1 MKRNKPSVKVE
12 DDVFDDPQDDPSDD
26 DDTKEVQVDFDL
38 YNQSEIDFLSVKNY
52 CRALLANVSG
62 DLDLAPQVAQAVLDA
77 DIGSVVKSEGY
88 TDALAVITV
97 LPLWGEKVQAWAGT
111 FLARAGIAPADAQG
125 LGLLVNLRIIN
136 MPVLKLA
143 PAMHKCLFSEVDQRP
158 KTAEKYTKYL
168 LFAPY
173 YFESEIDEED
183 EDEEDEDDEDDDE
196 EEEKKDKKAEG
207 KDNKTARKQKKLAKK
222 KAKTEASVK
231 AQAKEAQQA
240 ASMEK
245 IFVRAEE
252 ELYVDAAES
261 VKDVKPSLLSSSV
274 DAHSLL
280 VPKHTLAV
288 VVPASRI
295 PGILKRMHTEFMG

>member
-1 MKRNKPSVKVE
+1 MKRSKPGVKVQ

-62 DLDLAPQVAQAVLDA
+62 NLDLAPQVAQAILDA

-97 LPLWGEKVQAWAGT
+97 LPLWGEKVQPWAGT
-111 FLARAGIAPADAQG
+111 FLERAGIDAKDAKG

-143 PAMHKCLFSEVDQRP
+143 PAMHKCLFGEVDQRP
-158 KTAEKYTKYL
+158 KTAEKYTRYL
-168 LFAPY
+168 LFVPY
-173 YFESEIDEED
+173 YYENELDK
-183 EDEEDEDDEDDDE
+183 DDDE
-196 EEEKKDKKAEG
+196 EEEDDDGEDDDEGEKDEKDEKA
-207 KDNKTARKQKKLAKK
+207 ARKQKKLAKK
-222 KAKTEASVK
+222 KAKTEAAVK
-231 AQAKEAQQA
+231 AQAKEAQQTA
-240 ASMEK
+240 NMEK
-245 IFVRAEE
+245 VYVRAEE
-252 ELYVDAAES
+252 ELYVDAADS

-288 VVPASRI
+288 VVSASKI
-295 PGILKRMHTEFMG
+295 PGILKKMHTEFMG

>member
-1 MKRNKPSVKVE
+1 MKRSKPGVKVA

-26 DDTKEVQVDFDL
+26 DDTKEIQVDFDL

-62 DLDLAPQVAQAVLDA
+62 DLDLAPQVAQAILDA

-97 LPLWGEKVQAWAGT
+97 LPLWGEKVQPWAGT
-111 FLARAGIAPADAQG
+111 FLARAGIDPKDAKG

-143 PAMHKCLFSEVDQRP
+143 PAMHKCLFGEVDQRP
-158 KTAEKYTKYL
+158 KTAEKYTRYL

-173 YFESEIDEED
+173 YFESELDEG
-183 EDEEDEDDEDDDE
+183 EDDDE
-196 EEEKKDKKAEG
+196 EGDEDDGDEGSEGEKDEKA
-207 KDNKTARKQKKLAKK
+207 ARKQKKLAKK
-222 KAKTEASVK
+222 KAKTEAAVK

-245 IFVRAEE
+245 VYVRAEE
-252 ELYVDAAES
+252 ELYVDAADS

-288 VVPASRI
+288 VVSASKI